1 MVDEKELRQLAK
13 IQSET
18 PILSVYLNVDPTEHT
33 TEEYLLSL
41 RQMLKA
47 ASGEADAEDIERV
60 QRYFEHE
67 YDWSGRGVV
76 IFSCQAS
83 GLWRVYTLAI
93 PVASGVTVARRPY
106 LSPLVALVDAYGR
119 YAVALVDRQSARFFL
134 FQLGELVSEQVFE
147 GEEVRKLKKGR
158 GSSAGPARRGGAPAS
173 GRHEEE
179 VAMRNLREIAK
190 ETDRFCRKHKPQQ
203 LILGGADHTLAQFR
217 EMLPK
222 ALQEHIVGTMSAD
235 ATIGEPELRER
246 SLQILTEVEEAR
258 KAAAVEAVFT
268 AAAKGRE
275 GTVGLDQTL
284 SAAHEGRIRTLVID
298 RHFHAPGYRCN
309 HCGYLTTQPLSTCPF
324 CSGKFVEIPD
334 AAEAVV
340 TKVIEEGGVVE
351 VVDQHP
357 RLQTVGV
364 GALLRY

>member
-1 MVDEKELRQLAK
+1 MIDEKELRQLAR

-47 ASGEADAEDIERV
+47 ASGEAAAEDIEQV

-67 YDWSGRGVV
+67 YDWSGRGVI

-83 GLWRVYTLAI
+83 KLWRVYTLAI
-93 PVASGVTVARRPY
+93 PIASGVTVARRPY
-106 LSPLVALVDAYGR
+106 LSPLVALVEAYGR
-119 YAVALVDRQSARFFL
+119 YAVALIDRQSARFFL
-134 FQLGELVSEQVFE
+134 FQLGELVHEQVFE

-190 ETDRFCRKHKPQQ
+190 ETDRFCRQHKPQQ
-203 LILGGADHTLAQFR
+203 LILGGADPTLAHFR

-222 ALQEHIVGTMSAD
+222 ALQERIVGTMSAD
-235 ATIGEPELRER
+235 ATISEPELRER
-246 SLQILTEVEEAR
+246 SLQILNEVEEAR
-258 KAAAVEAVFT
+258 EAALVEAVFT

-275 GTVGLDQTL
+275 GTIGLDQTL
-284 SAAHEGRIRTLVID
+284 SAAHEGRIRTLVIE
-298 RHFHAPGYRCN
+298 RHFHAPGYRCD
-309 HCGYLTTQPLSTCPF
+309 HCGYLTTQPLATCPF
-324 CSGKFVEIPD
+324 CSGQFVEIPD

-340 TKVIEEGGVVE
+340 TKVIEEGGIVE